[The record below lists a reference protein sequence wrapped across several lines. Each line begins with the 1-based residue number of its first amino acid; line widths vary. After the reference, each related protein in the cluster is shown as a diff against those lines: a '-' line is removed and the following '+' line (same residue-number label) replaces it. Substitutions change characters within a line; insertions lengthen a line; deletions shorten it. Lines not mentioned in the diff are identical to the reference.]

1 MISLEQVKLLETKV
15 ARAIEFVKQVSGE
28 NAALQ
33 EKLESYQKRIDE
45 LEVLVQR
52 FKEEQ
57 GRIEDG
63 ILSAL
68 DKLNQF
74 EDAIEKSLNSRSLTR
89 ETPAQNIP
97 VTDVPAEPPAEEAAA
112 DDDDDEDPE
121 ADDEAADGEA
131 PETDDEDGEAADDD
145 DPAEEDKAAGPPAE
159 NGELDI
165 F

>member
-1 MISLEQVKLLETKV
+1 MVSLDQVKLLETKV
-15 ARAIEFVKQVSGE
+15 ARAIEFVEQVSGE

-74 EDAIEKSLNSRSLTR
+74 EDAIEKSLAARGVSRDA
-89 ETPAQNIP
+89 PAAEA
-97 VTDVPAEPPAEEAAA
+97 PAEDPLPGEEARN
-112 DDDDDEDPE
+112 PE
-121 ADDEAADGEA
+121 TGGADDEAGDA
-131 PETDDEDGEAADDD
+131 PAAPDNPEDQGR
-145 DPAEEDKAAGPPAE
+145 AAGSPAE